1 MMIEMITIIS
11 NNNNNNN
18 NNNNDNNFIDVS
30 YVLVSL
36 STTTAK
42 KPLLISDYLVKAMR
56 RKAGLAAKLIE
67 FLVTSLPYEH
77 QANQMRLRRRT
88 FGKRYQK
95 MFGHLG

>member
-11 NNNNNNN
+11 NNNNNN

-77 QANQMRLRRRT
+77 QANQMRLKDERLAKDIR
-88 FGKRYQK
+88 KCSDI
-95 MFGHLG
+95 